1 MSDGSAM
8 PLPRHPEAHSEQW
21 TAAELD
27 AIEAYGM
34 RVATMCAY
42 IARETGGV
50 YGVIAAQEIERRFK
64 LLEKS

>member
-27 AIEAYGM
+27 AIEAYL
-34 RVATMCAY
+34 
-42 IARETGGV
+42 ARPV
-50 YGVIAAQEIERRFK
+50 DRPRCD
-64 LLEKS
+64 